1 MTDLK
6 TQILDY
12 LTENAALS
20 FSAEKLARV
29 LSMTSA
35 DEFTPLVQALVQL
48 EREGKVEVTDDGEF
62 KLVPQV
68 KEFTGVFHRNP
79 KGFGFVSYDPE
90 MPDIFINPDHTMYA
104 LTGDEVAVKILQAG
118 DPTRDQRPEGEITK
132 IITRSYDHVV
142 GNLRT

>member
-35 DEFTPLVQALVQL
+35 DEFTPWC
-48 EREGKVEVTDDGEF
+48 
-62 KLVPQV
+62 
-68 KEFTGVFHRNP
+68 
-79 KGFGFVSYDPE
+79 
-90 MPDIFINPDHTMYA
+90 
-104 LTGDEVAVKILQAG
+104 
-118 DPTRDQRPEGEITK
+118 RP
-132 IITRSYDHVV
+132 SF
-142 GNLRT
+142 N

>member
-62 KLVPQV
+62 KLVP
-68 KEFTGVFHRNP
+68 
-79 KGFGFVSYDPE
+79 
-90 MPDIFINPDHTMYA
+90 
-104 LTGDEVAVKILQAG
+104 
-118 DPTRDQRPEGEITK
+118 
-132 IITRSYDHVV
+132 
-142 GNLRT
+142 